1 MTHYLRALARVLA
14 LGALVAVAHPAAGQP
29 AYPVKPVRMV
39 TTEAGGGT
47 DFATRLIAQGI
58 TQGIGQQVVVDNRPS
73 GVIPGETVAKAPP
86 DGYTL
91 LVSTQIVW
99 LLPFMQTAPFDPV
112 RDFIPVTLAVTAPTV
127 LVVHPSVTARSV
139 KELVALAKARPGDLN
154 YASSGIGSSTHLAGE
169 LFKSLAG
176 VDVVRVPY
184 KGGGP
189 AMNDLLG
196 GQVQMMF
203 ATPPSVVAHTKSGK
217 LIALAVTSSGSTPL
231 LPGLPPLS
239 ATVPGYESMTLIGV
253 FVPAKTPVA
262 VVKFL
267 NQEIVRVLHRAEV
280 KERFFAAGSEVVGS
294 TADEFAATMGAD
306 MMRMGKIIKSAS
318 VRTD

>member
-1 MTHYLRALARVLA
+1 MRTC
-14 LGALVAVAHPAAGQP
+14 LGLLVVFGFAGTASGQTF
-29 AYPVKPVRMV
+29 PVKPVRMV

-47 DFATRLIAQGI
+47 DFATRMIAQGL
-58 TQGIGQQVVVDNRPS
+58 TQNIGQQIVVDNRPS

-86 DGYTL
+86 DGYTM

-99 LLPFMQTAPFDPV
+99 LLPFMQNAPFDPV
-112 RDFIPVTLAVTAPTV
+112 RDFAPVPLAVTAPTV
-127 LVVHPSVTARSV
+127 LVVHPSIPARSAR
-139 KELVALAKARPGDLN
+139 ELVALAKARPGELN

-176 VDVVRVPY
+176 VNIVRVPY

-196 GQVQMMF
+196 GQVQLMF
-203 ATPPSVVAHTKSGK
+203 ATPPSVIAHTKSGK
-217 LIALAVTSSGSTPL
+217 LIALAATSPGPTPL

-253 FVPAKTPVA
+253 FVPAKTPA
-262 VVKFL
+262 ALVKFL
-267 NQEIVRVLHRAEV
+267 NQEIVRVLHRPEV

-294 TADEFAATMGAD
+294 TAEEFATAISGD
-306 MMRMGKIIKSAS
+306 MARMGKIIKGAG
-318 VRTD
+318 VRAD

>member
-217 LIALAVTSSGSTPL
+217 LIALAVTSSGPTPL

-253 FVPAKTPVA
+253 F
-262 VVKFL
+262 
-267 NQEIVRVLHRAEV
+267 VRVLHRAEV

-306 MMRMGKIIKSAS
+306 MMRMGKIIKSAC

>member
-1 MTHYLRALARVLA
+1 MTHYSCALARLLA
-14 LGALVAVAHPAAGQP
+14 VGALVAVAHPAAGQP
-29 AYPVKPVRMV
+29 AYPIKPVRMV
-39 TTEAGGGT
+39 TTETGGGT

-217 LIALAVTSSGSTPL
+217 LIALAATSPGPTPL

-253 FVPAKTPVA
+253 FVPAKTPAA

-306 MMRMGKIIKSAS
+306 MTRMGKIIKSAG